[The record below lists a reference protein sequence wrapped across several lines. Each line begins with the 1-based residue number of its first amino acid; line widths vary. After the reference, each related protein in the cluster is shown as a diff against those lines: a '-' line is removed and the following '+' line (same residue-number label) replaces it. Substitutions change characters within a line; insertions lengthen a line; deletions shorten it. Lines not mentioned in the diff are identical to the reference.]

1 MEEKR
6 TGGSVVLTR
15 QVNMLVF
22 ARQTVKGGGVSPD
35 VVSLEVD
42 DRADEVLAHNH
53 RANLLPV
60 LRVLTQQQTDG
71 LEGLLDGGRW
81 SGHRSHLD
89 QVLLLDR
96 LDGCEWRKE
105 EVGERKNRM

>member
-1 MEEKR
+1 M
-6 TGGSVVLTR
+6 
-15 QVNMLVF
+15 
-22 ARQTVKGGGVSPD
+22 SPD

-42 DRADEVLAHNH
+42 DSSNEVLAHDH
-53 RANLLPV
+53 RTNLLPV

-71 LEGLLDGGRW
+71 LERLLDGRRR
-81 SGHRSHLD
+81 SGHRSHLH